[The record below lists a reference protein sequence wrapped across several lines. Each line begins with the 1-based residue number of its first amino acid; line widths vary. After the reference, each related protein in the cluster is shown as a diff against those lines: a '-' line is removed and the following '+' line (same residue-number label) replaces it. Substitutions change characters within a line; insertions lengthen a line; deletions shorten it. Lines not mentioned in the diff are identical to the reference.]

1 MGILHLITNAERV
14 KMSDNNSKKSKKS
27 SKSQQDLGQKV
38 TEEWNRF
45 TKNIPDVKQEIEDVI
60 NSVGEEKDTM
70 LKRAKEAMDSML
82 KRAKEAMDIMLKRA
96 KEARDKMM
104 EVFQE
109 SKKHSQVVLFGVI
122 FGGLV
127 VILAYGTMKMI
138 C

>member
-38 TEEWNRF
+38 TEEWNKF

-70 LKRAKEAMDSML
+70 LKRAKEAMDS
-82 KRAKEAMDIMLKRA
+82 MLKRA